1 MMQELQIF
9 FQSVQLE
16 QYRTELVCCNRFSEQ
31 YGLSLSEA
39 QMEQLAV
46 RHIEALRASG
56 RVEFGTGVLE
66 KLVHAFCDSP
76 YLVQENYADT
86 LTELQELFYHLKTDC
101 MERVSDDELVE
112 AMQLI
117 YNEAVHGDLTGLMDA
132 DRDTI
137 YRIVRIGSLCS
148 TLWEQESTGWN
159 DE

>member
-46 RHIEALRASG
+46 RHEEALRASG

-66 KLVHAFCDSP
+66 KLVQAFCDSP
-76 YLVQENYADT
+76 YLVQEEYAET
-86 LTELQELFYHLKTDC
+86 LAELQEQFYHLKTEC

-112 AMQLI
+112 AMRLI
-117 YNEAVHGDLTGLMDA
+117 YNEAVHGDLAGLADA
-132 DRDTI
+132 DRETI
-137 YRIVRIGSLCS
+137 YRIVQTGSLRG
-148 TLWEQESTGWN
+148 TEWERDCMRWQ

>member
-56 RVEFGTGVLE
+56 RVEFGTG
-66 KLVHAFCDSP
+66 
-76 YLVQENYADT
+76 
-86 LTELQELFYHLKTDC
+86 
-101 MERVSDDELVE
+101 
-112 AMQLI
+112 
-117 YNEAVHGDLTGLMDA
+117 GLRLMA
-132 DRDTI
+132 R
-137 YRIVRIGSLCS
+137 RRL
-148 TLWEQESTGWN
+148 
-159 DE
+159 